1 MILLTILIV
10 IASLQYWGSGGPLQ
24 QDGWFRK
31 WLDWLATQTKE
42 GTPAHL
48 LLAVL
53 PPGLLI
59 GIVAA
64 VVGGQF
70 WGLGE
75 LILGVVVLLYS
86 LGRGDLSAELADYL
100 DSWTRGDFEGAFVK
114 LSRTSFGLEAVET
127 AIAVHRVARNRL
139 YMRGFERLFA
149 VLFWFLVLGP
159 PGALVYRLIRLY
171 PSDDDASRA
180 LRWKVLQVVD
190 WIPAR
195 LVACGFSVI
204 GDFERCRKQL
214 SKLLPSTDVPNAEVL
229 EQCGNAAL
237 GFEASL
243 SEEELDDPALPQLGR
258 QQLEAVEV
266 LYRRSLVMWTCVLAV
281 FVIVL

>member
-10 IASLQYWGSGGPLQ
+10 IASLQFWGSGGPLQ
-24 QDGWFRK
+24 QDHWFRK
-31 WLDWLATQTKE
+31 WHDWLKTYASE

-48 LLAVL
+48 IATALL
-53 PPGLLI
+53 PGLLI
-59 GIVAA
+59 GAVVAI
-64 VVGGQF
+64 VGGQF

-100 DSWTRGDFEGAFVK
+100 DSWNRGDFAGAFVK
-114 LSRTSFGLEAVET
+114 LSRTSFGLESVET
-127 AIAVHRVARNRL
+127 AIEVHRVARNRL

-149 VLFWFLVLGP
+149 VIFWFLVLGP
-159 PGALVYRLIRLY
+159 AGALVYRLIRLY
-171 PSDDDASRA
+171 PSDEEASRE
-180 LRWKVLQVVD
+180 LRWRVLQVVD

-204 GDFERCRKQL
+204 GDFEGCRKQL
-214 SKLLPSTDVPNAEVL
+214 TTLVPSVDVPNATLL

-237 GFEASL
+237 GFETEF
-243 SEEELDDPALPQLGR
+243 SEDEKDDSELLLLGR